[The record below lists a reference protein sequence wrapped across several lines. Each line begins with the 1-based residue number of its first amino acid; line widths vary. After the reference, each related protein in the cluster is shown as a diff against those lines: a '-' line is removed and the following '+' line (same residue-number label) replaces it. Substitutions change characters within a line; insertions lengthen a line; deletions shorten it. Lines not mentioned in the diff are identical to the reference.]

1 MCRVIQILFDCKS
14 LKTLSFLYTFVSA
27 LHIVLP
33 TKQHSRFSYW
43 IAKACGKGFVD
54 LAGSRSIFLLNLTI
68 YCRFKKLSQVSLRDR
83 YSFWLQNIIQTI
95 LFVSFYIQFEVAE
108 RFISFHQLHFEHE
121 EEIVYF
127 FLGRDEAKCWYKF
140 GELRE
145 EQNMKSWNSLPS
157 QCQIIVLFKAEN
169 YWNEQW
175 EGRFR
180 HKEAT

>member
-108 RFISFHQLHFEHE
+108 RFISFHQLHIWAWRRNCLFLSRKGWSEMLIQIWGAKGGAKY
-121 EEIVYF
+121 EIM
-127 FLGRDEAKCWYKF
+127 KF
-140 GELRE
+140 SSVSMS
-145 EQNMKSWNSLPS
+145 NH
-157 QCQIIVLFKAEN
+157 CVI
-169 YWNEQW
+169 
-175 EGRFR
+175 
-180 HKEAT
+180 